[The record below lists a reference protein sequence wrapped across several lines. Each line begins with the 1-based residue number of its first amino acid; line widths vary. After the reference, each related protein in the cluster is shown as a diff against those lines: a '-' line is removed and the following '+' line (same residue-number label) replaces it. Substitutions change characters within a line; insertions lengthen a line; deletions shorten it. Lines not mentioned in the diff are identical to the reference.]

1 VTAGLAVTLPVPTGP
16 TPPSGGIGAL
26 WSGIRTVARLE
37 LRQRVRSSRW
47 FVVLAIWVIVLGGL
61 TLLVRWAVQRSYEL
75 GINPSGVGGD
85 ALSQAQI
92 HARDADAGRMI
103 FGIIVFL
110 VLSLG
115 GLVAPALSATSVN
128 GDRSAGVLA
137 TLQTTLLT
145 PTQIVLG
152 KLAAAWLVALAL
164 LVAAGPFIAWAYLD
178 GGTPVLRLLVVLVI
192 LALTLLV
199 VCAVGLGYSALTART
214 SSSAVLTY
222 LTVALLYLGLPLLFA
237 LSLPLVT
244 QTDRMTVSSLE
255 PIDPNDTSTNPA
267 LHCVTAVESVSRPHT
282 ERSWWLLAA
291 SPYVLLADAAPQPE
305 PVATPDITSPDYVP
319 ASASDPLSVIRRGV
333 REARLGPSPTDA
345 NCANFQQN
353 EQQSSQ
359 RSTQR
364 DALGVTWPYGLAANL
379 VLGLLFTLT
388 AIRRL
393 RSPARNLPRGTRVA

>member
-1 VTAGLAVTLPVPTGP
+1 MTAGLTATLPAPSGP
-16 TPPSGGIGAL
+16 PETTGGIGAL
-26 WSGIRTVARLE
+26 WSGVRTVARLE

-47 FVVLAIWVIVLGGL
+47 FVVLGIWVVVLGGL
-61 TLLVRWAVQRSYEL
+61 TMLIRWAVQRSYEVGL
-75 GINPSGVGGD
+75 NPEGVGGD

-152 KLAAAWLVALAL
+152 KLAAAWLVGLAL
-164 LVAAGPFIAWAYLD
+164 LAAAAPFIAWAYLD
-178 GGTPVLRLLVVLVI
+178 GGTPALRLLVVLAI

-237 LSLPLVT
+237 LSFPLVT
-244 QTDRMTVSSLE
+244 ATDKVTVSSLE
-255 PIDPNDTSTNPA
+255 PINPDDTSTNPA

-291 SPYVLLADAAPQPE
+291 SPYVLLADA
-305 PVATPDITSPDYVP
+305 SPRIDP
-319 ASASDPLSVIRRGV
+319 ASTVNGSSSGSDPLSVIRQGV
-333 REARLGPSPTDA
+333 REARLGPAPIDG
-345 NCANFQQN
+345 NCGNL
-353 EQQSSQ
+353 EQDNQLSAQ
-359 RSTQR
+359 RGDQR

-379 VLGLLFTLT
+379 LLGLAFTLT

-393 RSPARNLPRGTRVA
+393 RSPARSLPRGTRVA

>member
-1 VTAGLAVTLPVPTGP
+1 MRWITREKARVDRIACPWLISRFIDRDAIFLFVPAPDVT
-16 TPPSGGIGAL
+16 
-26 WSGIRTVARLE
+26 TVAERE
-37 LRQRVRSSRW
+37 GATPYDVPG
-47 FVVLAIWVIVLGGL
+47 V
-61 TLLVRWAVQRSYEL
+61 EL
-75 GINPSGVGGD
+75 GLGERVPAEPPRV
-85 ALSQAQI
+85 Q
-92 HARDADAGRMI
+92 ADAGRMI

-115 GLVAPALSATSVN
+115 GLIAPALSATSVN

-152 KLAAAWLVALAL
+152 KLAAAWLVGLAL
-164 LVAAGPFIAWAYLD
+164 LVAAAPFIAWAYLD
-178 GGTPVLRLLVVLVI
+178 GGTPVLRLLVVLAI

-237 LSLPLVT
+237 LSFPLVS
-244 QTDRMTVSSLE
+244 QTDKVTLSSLE
-255 PIDPNDTSTNPA
+255 PINPGDTSTNPA
-267 LHCVTAVESVSRPHT
+267 LHCVTTVESVSRPHT

-291 SPYVLLADAAPQPE
+291 SPYVLLADA
-305 PVATPDITSPDYVP
+305 SPRIDP
-319 ASASDPLSVIRRGV
+319 ASTVNGSSSGSDPLSVIRQGV
-333 REARLGPSPTDA
+333 RDARLGPAPIDGS
-345 NCANFQQN
+345 CANLQAGDQF
-353 EQQSSQ
+353 SAQ
-359 RSTQR
+359 RSDQR

-379 VLGLLFTLT
+379 LLGLAFTLT

-393 RSPARNLPRGTRVA
+393 RSPARSLPRGTRVA